1 MSRSLKIPLVA
12 HAHLAQKGERWTL
25 NQRFMRGLDSIS
37 TGGNIL
43 PLVFLFSRSKAPGAN
58 IGIIANF
65 V

>member
-1 MSRSLKIPLVA
+1 
-12 HAHLAQKGERWTL
+12 
-25 NQRFMRGLDSIS
+25 MRGLGSIP

-43 PLVFLFSRSKAPGAN
+43 WLDFFSRSKASDAN

>member
-1 MSRSLKIPLVA
+1 MSRSLKIPQVA
-12 HAHLAQKGERWTL
+12 HEHLALKGECWTW
-25 NQRFMRGLDSIS
+25 NQRFMIGPVSIP

-43 PLVFLFSRSKAPGAN
+43 SLNFLFSRSKVSDSN